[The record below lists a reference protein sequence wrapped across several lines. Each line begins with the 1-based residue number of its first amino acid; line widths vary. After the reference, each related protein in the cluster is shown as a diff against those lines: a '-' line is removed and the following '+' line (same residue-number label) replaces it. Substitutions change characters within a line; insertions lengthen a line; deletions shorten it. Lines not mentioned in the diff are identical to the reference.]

1 MSIRP
6 AMKLQSLKSKLLL
19 AVFTLV
25 LGSGLLISLLVT
37 HRYSVNLLDNMVSQ
51 GWLLS
56 ETLAQEAADKILTND
71 VVALQELLRD
81 HLSHNSSIVY
91 LFIVR
96 EGRILAHT
104 FSAGFPDELISA
116 NSPQSGGSGNFLRIA
131 SATGE
136 QYLDFAWPVLSG
148 QDGFLR
154 IGISENPYREWIN
167 RLWLQIIAITIGI
180 LIAALAVSYLFIRRF
195 TGPLTALAE
204 AAEGIGNGNLNIDIK
219 PTGEDEIGRLTRSFN
234 RMIGFLRNHTNTL
247 EEKAAELDRAH
258 GQTLRSFE
266 IIQKIGTQSTL
277 QDVCSYLV
285 EQLQKIVTCSD
296 LVLVIISRNQESVF
310 AFASGR
316 LTVLPRTSCDE
327 AWNLL
332 DRLEDISFIDK
343 NNFKVSL
350 ISETFPAARRLAA
363 FPVNFENQLLGT
375 LLVGCP
381 KVCRCN
387 AKDLEVMDLILQE
400 SAGAINRAAR
410 HEEDLRRIRSQLEI
424 QSEFSGIVGK
434 DRQMQTIYKMI
445 KDIAPT
451 DATVLIQGESGT
463 GKELVARAVHH
474 QSLRKDAPFI
484 VINCSAYPAT
494 LLESEIFGHEKGAFT
509 GALRQKNGRFEQ
521 ADGGT
526 VFLDEIGE
534 IQLSAQIKMLRVIQ
548 TQKFE
553 RLGGE
558 KTLGVNVRIIAA
570 TNKDLLEEVK
580 RGNFREDLFYRLNV
594 IPIQMPPLR
603 NRRNDIPMLAR
614 HFLRHF
620 AVEQGK
626 EVQDFSSEAMR
637 MLLDYSWPGNVRELE
652 NSIEHALV
660 LAKGER
666 IEPTDL
672 PSALQTGQESQRT
685 KTRSSRTILDS
696 EKKLLQETLEECGW
710 NKKLTA
716 EHLGI
721 SRSTLYS
728 KLKKYRISIPTIH

>member
-1 MSIRP
+1 
-6 AMKLQSLKSKLLL
+6 MKLQSLKSKLLL

-37 HRYSVNLLDNMVSQ
+37 HRYSTSLMEAMVTQ
-51 GWLLS
+51 GQHLS
-56 ETLAQEAADKILTND
+56 RTLAHEAADKFLTDD
-71 VVALQELLRD
+71 VVALQKLLSD
-81 HLSHNSSIVY
+81 HLGHNPNVAY
-91 LFIVR
+91 LFVVR

-104 FSAGFPDELISA
+104 FAAGFPAELIDA
-116 NSPQSGGSGNFLRIA
+116 NTPKSDESVKYLRIA
-131 SATGE
+131 SDTDE

-148 QDGFLR
+148 QGGTLR
-154 IGISENPYREWIN
+154 IGISEKPYRNQIN
-167 RLWLQIIAITIGI
+167 RLWLQITAITIGI
-180 LIAALAVSYLFIRRF
+180 LIVALAVSYLFIRRF

-204 AAEGIGNGNLNIDIK
+204 AAEGIGSGNLNIDINS
-219 PTGEDEIGRLTRSFN
+219 TGQDEIGRLTTSFN
-234 RMIGFLRNHTNTL
+234 HMIAHLRNHTQSL
-247 EEKAAELDRAH
+247 EKKAAELDRAH
-258 GQTLRSFE
+258 DQTLRSFE
-266 IIQKIGTQSTL
+266 IIQKIGTQTTL

-285 EQLQKIVTCSD
+285 EKLQKIVTCSD
-296 LVLVIISRNQESVF
+296 LVLLIISRNQESVL
-310 AFASGR
+310 AFAGNR
-316 LTVLPRTSCDE
+316 LTVLPRTPFDDV
-327 AWNLL
+327 WKLL
-332 DRLEDISFIDK
+332 KREGDVSFIDK
-343 NNFKVSL
+343 NNLKVSI
-350 ISETFPAARRLAA
+350 ISEAFPTAHRLAA

-387 AKDLEVMDLILQE
+387 ARDLEVMNLILQE

-410 HEEDLRRIRSQLEI
+410 HKEELERIKCQVET

-434 DRQMQTIYKMI
+434 DTQMQSIFKLI
-445 KDIAPT
+445 QDIAPT

-463 GKELVARAVHH
+463 GKELVARAVHNR
-474 QSLRKDAPFI
+474 SLRKDAPFI
-484 VINCSAYPAT
+484 VINCSAYPTA
-494 LLESEIFGHEKGAFT
+494 LLESEIFGHERGAFT

-534 IQLSAQIKMLRVIQ
+534 IQLSAQIKLLRVIQ

-580 RGNFREDLFYRLNV
+580 RSNFREDLFYRLNV

-626 EVQDFSSEAMR
+626 EVQEFSSEAMR
-637 MLLDYSWPGNVRELE
+637 MLLDCSWPGNVRELE

-660 LAKGER
+660 LAKGNR
-666 IEPTDL
+666 IEATDL
-672 PSALQTGQESQRT
+672 PSALQTAKKSPKA
-685 KTRSSRTILDS
+685 KTNSSRTILDS

-716 EHLGI
+716 QHLGI

-728 KLKKYRISIPTIH
+728 KLKRYRILMPTIH

>member
-1 MSIRP
+1 M
-6 AMKLQSLKSKLLL
+6 
-19 AVFTLV
+19 
-25 LGSGLLISLLVT
+25 
-37 HRYSVNLLDNMVSQ
+37 
-51 GWLLS
+51 
-56 ETLAQEAADKILTND
+56 
-71 VVALQELLRD
+71 
-81 HLSHNSSIVY
+81 
-91 LFIVR
+91 
-96 EGRILAHT
+96 
-104 FSAGFPDELISA
+104 
-116 NSPQSGGSGNFLRIA
+116 
-131 SATGE
+131 
-136 QYLDFAWPVLSG
+136 
-148 QDGFLR
+148 
-154 IGISENPYREWIN
+154 
-167 RLWLQIIAITIGI
+167 WLQIAAITIGI
-180 LIAALAVSYLFIRRF
+180 LIVALAVSYMFIRRF
-195 TGPLTALAE
+195 TGPLTKLAE
-204 AAEGIGNGNLNIDIK
+204 AAEGMGTGSGNLDIDIK
-219 PTGEDEIGRLTRSFN
+219 STEQDEIGRLTTSFN
-234 RMIGFLRNHTNTL
+234 HMIIRLRNHTQTI
-247 EEKAAELDRAH
+247 EKKAAELDRAH
-258 GQTLRSFE
+258 GQTRRSFE
-266 IIQKIGTQSTL
+266 IIQKIGAQSTL

-285 EQLQKIVTCSD
+285 EKLQKIVTCSN
-296 LVLVIISRNQESVF
+296 LVLLIISRNQESVF

-316 LTVLPRTSCDE
+316 LTVLPRASFDD
-327 AWNLL
+327 AWKLL
-332 DRLEDISFIDK
+332 ERVEDISFIDK
-343 NNFKVSL
+343 KNFKATI
-350 ISETFPAARRLAA
+350 ISDAFPAAHRLAA

-410 HEEDLRRIRSQLEI
+410 QKEDLERIKCQLET
-424 QSEFSGIVGK
+424 QSEFGGIVGK
-434 DRQMQTIYKMI
+434 DTQMQIIFKLI
-445 KDIAPT
+445 QDIAPT

-463 GKELVARAVHH
+463 GKELVARAIHH

-484 VINCSAYPAT
+484 VINCSAYPTA
-494 LLESEIFGHEKGAFT
+494 LLESEIFGHERGAFT

-534 IQLSAQIKMLRVIQ
+534 IQLSAQIKLLRVIQ

-558 KTLGVNVRIIAA
+558 KTLGVNVRLIAA

-603 NRRNDIPMLAR
+603 NRRNDIPLLAR

-620 AVEQGK
+620 AIEQGK
-626 EVQDFSSEAMR
+626 EIQDFSSEAMR

-660 LAKGER
+660 LAKSER
-666 IEPTDL
+666 IEATDL
-672 PSALQTGQESQRT
+672 PSALQTAKKSPKT
-685 KTRSSRTILDS
+685 KTVSSRTILDS

-716 EHLGI
+716 QNLGI

-728 KLKKYRISIPTIH
+728 KLKKYRILIPTIH

>member
-1 MSIRP
+1 
-6 AMKLQSLKSKLLL
+6 MKLQSLKSKLLL

-37 HRYSVNLLDNMVSQ
+37 HRYSVNLLDNMVNQ
-51 GWLLS
+51 GQYLS
-56 ETLAQEAADKILTND
+56 KTLALEATDKILTND
-71 VVALQELLRD
+71 VVALQKLLSD
-81 HLSHNSSIVY
+81 HQSGNNPNVAY
-91 LFIVR
+91 LFVVR
-96 EGRILAHT
+96 DGRILAHT
-104 FSAGFPDELISA
+104 FSAGFPMELIDA
-116 NSPQSGGSGNFLRIA
+116 NKPQSDESGNFLRIA
-131 SATGE
+131 SDTGE
-136 QYLDFAWPVLSG
+136 EFLDFAWPVLAG
-148 QDGFLR
+148 QGGTLR
-154 IGISENPYREWIN
+154 IGISEKPYRIRIN
-167 RLWLQIIAITIGI
+167 RLWLQIAAITIGI
-180 LIAALAVSYLFIRRF
+180 LIVALAVSYLFIRRF

-204 AAEGIGNGNLNIDIK
+204 AAEGIGSGNLDIDIK
-219 PTGEDEIGRLTRSFN
+219 STGEDEIGRLTTSFN
-234 RMIGFLRNHTNTL
+234 HMIVRLRNHNQTL
-247 EEKAAELDRAH
+247 EKKAADLDRAQ
-258 GQTLRSFE
+258 GQTRRSFE

-277 QDVCSYLV
+277 QDVCSYLF
-285 EQLQKIVTCSD
+285 EKLQKIVTCSN
-296 LVLVIISRNQESVF
+296 LVLLIISRNQESVF
-310 AFASGR
+310 AFAGDR
-316 LTVLPRTSCDE
+316 LTVVPRASFDD
-327 AWNLL
+327 AWKLL
-332 DRLEDISFIDK
+332 ERVENVSFIDK
-343 NNFKVSL
+343 NNLKVSI
-350 ISETFPAARRLAA
+350 ISEAFPAAHRLAA

-387 AKDLEVMDLILQE
+387 AKDLEVMNLILQE

-410 HEEDLRRIRSQLEI
+410 QKEDLERIKSQLET

-434 DRQMQTIYKMI
+434 DTQMQIIFKLI
-445 KDIAPT
+445 QDIAPT

-463 GKELVARAVHH
+463 GKELVARAVHNL
-474 QSLRKDAPFI
+474 SLRKNAPFI
-484 VINCSAYPAT
+484 VINCSAYPTT
-494 LLESEIFGHEKGAFT
+494 LLESEIFGHERGAFT

-534 IQLSAQIKMLRVIQ
+534 IQLSAQIKLLRVIQ

-603 NRRNDIPMLAR
+603 NRRNDIPLLAR
-614 HFLRHF
+614 HFLHRY
-620 AVEQGK
+620 AVGQGK
-626 EVQDFSSEAMR
+626 EVQEFSSEAMR
-637 MLLDYSWPGNVRELE
+637 MLLDYAWPGNVRELE

-660 LAKGER
+660 LARGER
-666 IEPTDL
+666 IEATDL
-672 PSALQTGQESQRT
+672 PSVLRT
-685 KTRSSRTILDS
+685 AKPSSKKIARRTILDN

-716 EHLGI
+716 QNLGI

-728 KLKKYRISIPTIH
+728 KLKKYRILMPTIH